1 MIRRLIR
8 RLSSASSAHPSPA
21 PAGTSAPFVDPACA
35 PTGTDVGAL
44 TRLVTEAGHPNIND
58 LWRVTKDLE
67 ALRLNVKAL
76 GYELARTLE
85 AGLQSIPVEHAKRVK
100 LESKPTTQADIEAVW
115 CRSWCAAL
123 RERPRYHRR
132 LWECAFVLQA
142 LFEGEALL
150 SEAKVLG
157 LGPVDGS
164 VISYLSRNE
173 VRSTVLSAS
182 APPFRD
188 DLTDAFTFQKNVTVH
203 PIEESLKGLK
213 GLEGF
218 DACWS
223 IGQAGHMGSIRKG
236 MDFMLE
242 SMEALKPG
250 GLAVHVFD
258 FNFADDQQTIDD
270 WPSVLFQRGH
280 IEALAEEMRA
290 RGHEPRP
297 LDFHVGHQPLDRFI
311 DIPPFDNDR
320 TEAFNGLWRDGWQ
333 SAHLKTS
340 MDGFAVTSFGLIC
353 RRGAN

>member
-8 RLSSASSAHPSPA
+8 RLLPAPSAHPGPAPAVTPGPA
-21 PAGTSAPFVDPACA
+21 PAGTDI
-35 PTGTDVGAL
+35 GDL
-44 TRLVTEAGHPNIND
+44 TRLITEAGHPNIND

-85 AGLQSIPVEHAKRVK
+85 AGLQSIPVEHAKRVN
-100 LESKPTTQADIEAVW
+100 LESKPTTQADLEAVW

-142 LFEGEALL
+142 LFEGQALL
-150 SEAKVLG
+150 SESKVLG
-157 LGPVDGS
+157 LGAVDGS

-173 VRSTVLSAS
+173 VRSTVLSAA

-188 DLTDAFTFQKNVTVH
+188 DLTDAFTFQKNVAFR
-203 PIEESLKGLK
+203 PIEEGLK
-213 GLEGF
+213 GLEGL

-242 SMEALKPG
+242 TMDVLKPG

-258 FNFADDQQTIDD
+258 FNFADDQQTIDN
-270 WPSVLFQRGH
+270 WPMVLFQRRH

-333 SAHLKTS
+333 SAHLKMS
-340 MDGFAVTSFGLIC
+340 VDGFAVTSFGLIC

>member
-8 RLSSASSAHPSPA
+8 RLSPAASARPSCGPSETPA
-21 PAGTSAPFVDPACA
+21 PPLDRASAPAE
-35 PTGTDVGAL
+35 TDVGAL
-44 TRLVTEAGHPNIND
+44 TRLVTDAGHPNIND
-58 LWRVTKDLE
+58 LWRITKDLE

-85 AGLQSIPVEHAKRVK
+85 AGLQSIPVEHARKVK
-100 LESKPTTQADIEAVW
+100 LESKPTTQADLEAIW

-150 SEAKVLG
+150 PEAKVLG

-173 VRSTVLSAS
+173 VHSTVLSAS

-188 DLTDAFTFQKNVTVH
+188 DLTDAFTFQKNVTVR
-203 PIEESLKGLK
+203 PIKNGLK
-213 GLEGF
+213 GLGGF

-242 SMEALKPG
+242 CMKALKPG

-258 FNFADDQQTIDD
+258 FNFADDEQTIDD
-270 WPSVLFQRGH
+270 WPSVLFQRRH
-280 IEALAEEMRA
+280 IEALARELRA

-353 RRGAN
+353 RRGVN